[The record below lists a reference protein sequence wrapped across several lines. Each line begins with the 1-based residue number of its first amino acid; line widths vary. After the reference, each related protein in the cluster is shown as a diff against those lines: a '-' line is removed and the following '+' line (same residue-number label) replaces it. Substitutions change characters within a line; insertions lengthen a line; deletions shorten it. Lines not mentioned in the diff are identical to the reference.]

1 MLQIKRWG
9 HCIILIAIAVELI
22 LWPSLENLIGCG
34 MTLICWIIFS
44 KIGLNETTIKEHIFS
59 WLVFLSMSLYRILPL
74 LATLL
79 ECHSIGYNFVN
90 PIETYLGETCLFLIS
105 ALAFYLATNQKKALT
120 SLKIRLYKCGFYDR
134 VSDNTIWCLGILGLI
149 IRFYLMSTHIQIG
162 DIIGKALS
170 GFTFF
175 QYAPIMLFFP
185 SLYKMSKLKK
195 IIVFNKGGVIYFI
208 FIILL
213 SFATNS
219 RYAILEPFGTFA
231 LLFLLSY
238 IQHPSRLRQ
247 NINKKYIILGIFII
261 IFLIP
266 FVSDVSLAMLAN
278 RGIRGKVSTSE
289 LFSNTINTYL
299 DRDKMNLLRKIKDEK
314 NLTTL
319 KEQPKEWSENYVSNF
334 ALNRYCNM
342 RVSDNTLYH
351 AKKVGFANEKM
362 YSDFWNEIIALLPS
376 PILNSLGI
384 QYNKNERYS
393 RGDKLKA
400 LSTNSPPFASY
411 LVTSHL
417 ADGLLTFGFLY
428 FPIEFFLFYL
438 RFLFLDTFIIKHN
451 KRVIY
456 SILGLTTIFSF
467 LAMFR
472 NAGGACDSLPYLLR
486 EYWQDIILFLIGFS
500 ILSKS

>member
-1 MLQIKRWG
+1 MLQIKRWR

-278 RGIRGKVSTSE
+278 RGIRG
-289 LFSNTINTYL
+289 
-299 DRDKMNLLRKIKDEK
+299 
-314 NLTTL
+314 
-319 KEQPKEWSENYVSNF
+319 EWSENYVSNF

-417 ADGLLTFGFLY
+417 ADGLLRFGFLY
-428 FPIEFFLFYL
+428 FS
-438 RFLFLDTFIIKHN
+438 HN
-451 KRVIY
+451 TQAI
-456 SILGLTTIFSF
+456 
-467 LAMFR
+467 
-472 NAGGACDSLPYLLR
+472 
-486 EYWQDIILFLIGFS
+486 
-500 ILSKS
+500 

>member
-1 MLQIKRWG
+1 MLQIKKWG

-105 ALAFYLATNQKKALT
+105 ALAFYLATNQKKALI

-208 FIILL
+208 IIICYKQQIRH
-213 SFATNS
+213 T
-219 RYAILEPFGTFA
+219 RTIW
-231 LLFLLSY
+231 
-238 IQHPSRLRQ
+238 
-247 NINKKYIILGIFII
+247 NICTIIFII
-261 IFLIP
+261 IH
-266 FVSDVSLAMLAN
+266 SA
-278 RGIRGKVSTSE
+278 
-289 LFSNTINTYL
+289 
-299 DRDKMNLLRKIKDEK
+299 
-314 NLTTL
+314 
-319 KEQPKEWSENYVSNF
+319 
-334 ALNRYCNM
+334 
-342 RVSDNTLYH
+342 
-351 AKKVGFANEKM
+351 
-362 YSDFWNEIIALLPS
+362 
-376 PILNSLGI
+376 
-384 QYNKNERYS
+384 
-393 RGDKLKA
+393 
-400 LSTNSPPFASY
+400 
-411 LVTSHL
+411 
-417 ADGLLTFGFLY
+417 
-428 FPIEFFLFYL
+428 
-438 RFLFLDTFIIKHN
+438 
-451 KRVIY
+451 
-456 SILGLTTIFSF
+456 
-467 LAMFR
+467 
-472 NAGGACDSLPYLLR
+472 
-486 EYWQDIILFLIGFS
+486 
-500 ILSKS
+500 SKSFTAKYK

>member
-261 IFLIP
+261 IFLIILLQP
-266 FVSDVSLAMLAN
+266 EPRM
-278 RGIRGKVSTSE
+278 STTA
-289 LFSNTINTYL
+289 F
-299 DRDKMNLLRKIKDEK
+299 
-314 NLTTL
+314 
-319 KEQPKEWSENYVSNF
+319 
-334 ALNRYCNM
+334 
-342 RVSDNTLYH
+342 
-351 AKKVGFANEKM
+351 
-362 YSDFWNEIIALLPS
+362 
-376 PILNSLGI
+376 IL
-384 QYNKNERYS
+384 
-393 RGDKLKA
+393 
-400 LSTNSPPFASY
+400 
-411 LVTSHL
+411 
-417 ADGLLTFGFLY
+417 
-428 FPIEFFLFYL
+428 
-438 RFLFLDTFIIKHN
+438 
-451 KRVIY
+451 
-456 SILGLTTIFSF
+456 
-467 LAMFR
+467 
-472 NAGGACDSLPYLLR
+472 
-486 EYWQDIILFLIGFS
+486 
-500 ILSKS
+500 